1 MKKSSLFQNRGL
13 WVWITLI
20 LLSGALSLNAQNMV
34 APSLLQSR
42 WDAHWISVPDT
53 DTKTYGVY
61 LFRKT
66 ITLDTVPEIF
76 PVYISADNRYKLYV
90 NGELVSLGPARG
102 DLFHWNF
109 EQIDL
114 SPFLKEGD
122 NIVAAK
128 VWNEAELRPE
138 AQISYQTGFILQ
150 GGSSASEALNTN
162 DTWKATQDKS
172 YSPIRVVPSWAD
184 GPVKVYGYYVAGPG
198 EQIDMQQH
206 IRDWEQITF
215 DDQSWSNARMMGG
228 GLPKYTVGLDG
239 LNSWRLVPST
249 LPQMELTNQ
258 RIPAVR
264 TVNGVEVPN
273 GFPKE
278 KVSLRIPARTK
289 ATLLLDQTFLTNAY
303 FHMQLNGGKGGT
315 VRIIYAEA
323 LNEKDSR
330 QKGNRNEVSGKEILG
345 RQDVLLLDGS
355 ARQSF
360 TTLAYRTYR
369 YVQIEVETKRDPLVL
384 EDVYGIFT
392 AYPFKRI
399 AQLENASPEMDQIMD
414 IGWRTARL
422 CATETYMDCPY
433 YEQLQYIGDTRIQ
446 AMVSLY
452 NSGDD
457 RLVKYALQLMD
468 ISRQPE
474 GVTLSRYPS
483 VNRQIIPTFSLWYIG
498 MLRDYMMYGADQ
510 DFVKEKIAGT
520 RQVLDYFFAFQA
532 EDSSIKNLPN
542 WFYTDWV
549 AKWSRGMP
557 PLGADGSSA
566 ILDLQLLIALQ
577 NGLALEQA
585 LGMDSYEAL
594 YSEKIRDLSQTIQH
608 KYWDEAQQLFAD
620 TPEKNEFSQHAN
632 AMAILAGLVHGER
645 ALSIG
650 QTLVNEES
658 LTPASIYFKYY
669 LHRALVKVGLGNDY
683 LNWLDTWRRNIAL
696 GMTTW
701 AESLNREYTR
711 SDCHAWG
718 SSPNIEFFR
727 VILGIDSAA
736 PGFTEVKIE
745 PHLGDIEEIGGQM
758 PHPNGMIEVQYQRR
772 GAKLEAQII
781 LPEDIPGTFIWQG
794 KKYPLNSGQNTIE
807 I

>member
-1 MKKSSLFQNRGL
+1 MKKSRFLQNSSL

-20 LLSGALSLNAQNMV
+20 LGGALSLNAQNTV
-34 APSLLQSR
+34 ASSLLQNR

-53 DTKTYGVY
+53 DTKAYGVY

-66 ITLDTVPEIF
+66 ITLEAIPESF
-76 PVYISADNRYKLYV
+76 PVYVSADNRYKLYV

-114 SPFLKEGD
+114 SPYLKEGK

-150 GGSSASEALNTN
+150 GGNTTAETLNTN
-162 DTWKATQDKS
+162 DTWKCIQDKS
-172 YSPIRVVPSWAD
+172 YSPVRVVPSWAD

-206 IRDWEQITF
+206 IRAWEQVAF
-215 DDQSWSNARMMGG
+215 DDQSWSKARMMGG

-249 LPQMELTNQ
+249 LPQMELTRQ
-258 RIPAVR
+258 RIPALRRVS
-264 TVNGVEVPN
+264 GVEVTS

-278 KVSLRIPARTK
+278 KVALRIPARTK

-303 FHMQLNGGKGGT
+303 FYLQLSGGKGST
-315 VRIIYAEA
+315 VRITYAEA
-323 LNEKDSR
+323 MNEKDSP
-330 QKGNRNEVSGKEILG
+330 QKGNRDEIEGKEIVG
-345 RQDVLLLDGS
+345 RQDLLLPDGS
-355 ARQSF
+355 AGQSF

-369 YVQIEVETKRDPLVL
+369 YVQIEVETKGDPLVI

-392 AYPFKRI
+392 GYPFKRV
-399 AQLENASPEMDQIMD
+399 AQLDNASPEMDQIMD

-510 DFVKEKIAGT
+510 AFVQQKLAGT
-520 RQVLDYFFAFQA
+520 RQVLNYFSGFQA
-532 EDSSIKNLPN
+532 EDGSLKNLPN

-585 LGMDSYEAL
+585 LGMESYEAL
-594 YSEKIRDLSQTIQH
+594 YSEKIRQLSNTIQR

-620 TPEKNEFSQHAN
+620 TPEKNEYSQHAN
-632 AMAILAGLVHGER
+632 AMAILAGLVQGER
-645 ALSIG
+645 ALNIG
-650 QTLVNEES
+650 QTLVEQET

-669 LHRALVKVGLGNDY
+669 LHRALVKVGMGNDY
-683 LNWLDTWRRNIAL
+683 LDWLDTWRRNIAL

-701 AESLNREYTR
+701 AESLNRDYTR

-736 PGFTEVKIE
+736 PGFTKVKIE
-745 PHLGDIEEIGGQM
+745 PHLGDINKIGGEM
-758 PHPNGMIEVQYQRR
+758 PHPRGTIKVQYER
-772 GAKLEAQII
+772 EAGQLKTQIT
-781 LPEDIPGTFIWQG
+781 LPPATTGTFLWQG
-794 KKYPLNSGQNTIE
+794 KAYPLTTGQNILKL
-807 I
+807 